1 MVKKIIDIADA
12 ASKIEDGMTIMVG
25 GFLGNGTPHTI
36 IDAIVKRGVK
46 DLTIISNDT
55 GIKDSGVGRFI
66 YNNMVKKVITS
77 HIGTNPETGKQM
89 NEKKIDVELVPQGTL
104 AERIRSGGAGL
115 GGVLTPTGLGTIVAE
130 GKQIVEVDGKQF
142 ILEKPLKADLAILL
156 GHTVDTKG
164 NIIYSNTARNF
175 NPLMATA
182 ADTVIVEAENIV
194 EVGSINPNE
203 VVTPRIFVDYI
214 VGSDYNG

>member
-1 MVKKIIDIADA
+1 MSKKIIDVADA
-12 ASKIEDGMTIMVG
+12 ISKIEDGMSIMVG

-36 IDAIVKRGVK
+36 IDALVKKGVK
-46 DLTIISNDT
+46 NLTIISNDT
-55 GIKDSGVGRFI
+55 GIKDHGVGRFV
-66 YNNMVKKVITS
+66 YNNMVKKVIVS

-89 NEKKIDVELVPQGTL
+89 NEKIIDVELVPQGTL

-115 GGVLTPTGLGTIVAE
+115 GGVLTPTGLGTIVAD
-130 GKQIVEVDGKQF
+130 GKQIIDVDGKQF
-142 ILEKPLKADLAILL
+142 LLEKPLRADVAILL

-164 NIIYSNTARNF
+164 NILYSNTARNF
-175 NPLMATA
+175 NPIMATA
-182 ADTVIVEAENIV
+182 ADMVIVEAENIV

-203 VVTPRIFVDYI
+203 VVTSRIFVDHI